1 MLVKAIVAACL
12 LATCTCSVANAGLRD
27 PLATRCHAA
36 YDAENYELAAKLC
49 EASAKVYVLLAKHDK
64 GQRADLDLLLAATQY
79 MFAGPA
85 NWTDDANQ
93 RGYRQVRFAITLFDR
108 IAIDGNSRTIRAEA
122 TIESR
127 TAKTELAKMRRL
139 DPRGY

>member
-1 MLVKAIVAACL
+1 
-12 LATCTCSVANAGLRD
+12 
-27 PLATRCHAA
+27 
-36 YDAENYELAAKLC
+36 
-49 EASAKVYVLLAKHDK
+49 
-64 GQRADLDLLLAATQY
+64 